1 MKSFRGALTPS
12 PPPPPTI
19 IMLQGFLTT
28 QLPVDLG
35 KISWLLPYTSG
46 ANRNRVLG
54 WYGLACENIRFSSL
68 FAAGG
73 VSRERSPAAKSE
85 EKRMFSQA
93 RYEVRSYRKM
103 LLHALQ
109 CGRLGARAGQET
121 RKQSVL
127 WDM

>member
-1 MKSFRGALTPS
+1 MKDRSLDPLQHTSSYFRRTYGEIVPGSTDSPP

-19 IMLQGFLTT
+19 IMLQRFLTT

-54 WYGLACENIRFSSL
+54 RYGLACENIRFSPL
-68 FAAGG
+68 FAAGD

-103 LLHALQ
+103 LLHSL
-109 CGRLGARAGQET
+109 
-121 RKQSVL
+121 
-127 WDM
+127 